1 MARPM
6 ELKALAVIL
15 SGKEIPNLVEFARE
29 LRLSAKSRVS
39 GVLANLEKE
48 GYIEC
53 ERTATGRI
61 KTRSIRLAKLQR
73 PRPVPVL
80 GRVAAGVPILA
91 NAEDITEFIPLPER
105 HVRGE
110 EVFMLEVKGDSM
122 TGDGVLNGDYVIV
135 VSDKAPPDGKIA
147 VVLVGEEAT
156 VKRIYHEGE
165 SIRLK
170 SSAEGFPDQV
180 YVESDSP
187 AIQGRVIGVV
197 RWLED

>member
-15 SGKEIPNLVEFARE
+15 SGKEIPNLMEFAQE

-39 GVLANLEKE
+39 AVLANLEKE

-53 ERTATGRI
+53 DRTATGRI

-91 NAEDITEFIPLPER
+91 NAEDITEFLPLPEQ
-105 HVRGE
+105 HVRGD

-122 TGDGVLNGDYVIV
+122 TGDGILSGDYVIV
-135 VSDKAPPDGKIA
+135 VSDSAPPDGKIA
-147 VVLVGEEAT
+147 VVLIGEEAT
-156 VKRIYHEGE
+156 VKHIYYEGE

-170 SSAEGFPDQV
+170 SSAKGFPDLV
-180 YVESDSP
+180 YGEIDAP
-187 AIQGRVIGVV
+187 IIQGRVIGVI